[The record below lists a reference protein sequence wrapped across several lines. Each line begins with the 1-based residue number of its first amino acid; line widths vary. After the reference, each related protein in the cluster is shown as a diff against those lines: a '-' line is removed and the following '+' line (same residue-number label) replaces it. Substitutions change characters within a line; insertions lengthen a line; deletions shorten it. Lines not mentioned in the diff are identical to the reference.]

1 MNVRLGR
8 DFFVMQSLKKFLASS
23 ILNNYKAMYG
33 KEGWMLALCPNEKKI
48 VEAQL
53 FETLRQITKSK
64 LQK

>member
-33 KEGWMLALCPNEKKI
+33 KEGWMFALCPKE
-48 VEAQL
+48 
-53 FETLRQITKSK
+53 
-64 LQK
+64 